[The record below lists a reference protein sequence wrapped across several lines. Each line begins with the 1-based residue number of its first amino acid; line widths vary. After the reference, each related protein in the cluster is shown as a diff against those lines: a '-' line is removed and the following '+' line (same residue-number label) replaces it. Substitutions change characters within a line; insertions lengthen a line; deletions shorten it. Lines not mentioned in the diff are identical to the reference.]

1 MRVTEAKRIACLINP
16 NSGAVSTLGPATV
29 LDAIRKQLP
38 KAELSIHGDQGSF
51 DEALMG
57 ALNSHPD
64 MILTAGG
71 DGTIRSVAQV
81 AAERQIP
88 LIPLPG
94 GTMNVTPQ
102 RVFAKRSLIEALE
115 GLPEGQVRSLSAGRV
130 GDQIFL
136 AAAAIGPWVRL
147 ADIRESIRCASRWG
161 KLQSSASLLWRK
173 AFQKSV
179 RFRPEDTP
187 FTRWQKAEA
196 LALAFGSVEQVIG
209 LSPQTT
215 PLMCPIQGQNPL
227 RAVSLKFQDWG
238 CVVDFAA
245 NTLIGQWQESRSVE
259 TFRVDRLKIVGGRY
273 KITAMLDG
281 EVLQLGKALTVR
293 EDERGIPCV
302 MLP

>member
-1 MRVTEAKRIACLINP
+1 MRVTEAQHIACLINP
-16 NSGAVSTLGPATV
+16 NSGTVASLGPATV
-29 LDAIRKQLP
+29 LEEIRRQLP
-38 KAELSIHGDQGSF
+38 KAQLSVHGDQGSF
-51 DEALMG
+51 DEAIKG
-57 ALNSHPD
+57 ALAIQPD
-64 MILTAGG
+64 MLLTAGG
-71 DGTIRSVAQV
+71 DGTIRSVAQFT
-81 AAERQIP
+81 AERQIP

-102 RVFAKRSLIEALE
+102 RVFGKRTLMEALA
-115 GLPEGQVRSLSAGRV
+115 GLSEAQVRPLSAGRV

-161 KLQSSASLLWRK
+161 KLRSSASFLWRK

-179 RFRPEDTP
+179 RFRPEETP

-209 LSPQTT
+209 LSPETASLT
-215 PLMCPIQGQNPL
+215 CPIQGRNPL

-245 NTLIGQWQESRSVE
+245 NTLIGQWQEARSVE
-259 TFRVDRLKIVGGRY
+259 TFRVDTLKVVGGRY
-273 KITAMLDG
+273 RITAMLDG

-293 EDERGIPCV
+293 EDDKGVPCV
-302 MLP
+302 MLA